1 MMPSLAA
8 LTLGLLLFPSF
19 IALAQAASITEDEA
33 HAIGVDADGVEHI
46 VAPTLCLHHR
56 PHQDSRSRAC
66 FGPIAVVHWPDCNAN
81 NPRFRAGILATG
93 MVERATGFST
103 SGRKPL
109 VALTGATGFIG
120 QFLLQEL
127 PKRGY
132 RIRVLLRRPS
142 LLPTGCASAVI
153 GDLSRPH
160 NMAEALAEVD
170 AVIHSAGLAPSM
182 SGCPDDDYRLF
193 NSEATIAFAR
203 AAQRAKVKRFVF
215 LSSLRAQAGPTADC
229 VLTEDREPTPT
240 DAYGRSKLEAERGL
254 AETDLDWV
262 ALRLALVYGPG
273 VQGNMA
279 RLMQLAR
286 SPYPLPLA
294 GLKTEHSL
302 LALDNLVEAVD
313 KVLATTE
320 PLRRPLIVADPKPLT
335 IGAMIAAMREG
346 LGRKPSLFYV
356 PRSVLA
362 AALRARGGMEA
373 YQPLFGSLVAD
384 CSALGRLNWV
394 PPVSTPTGLS
404 ALLRQNIQSELAR
417 AN

>member
-1 MMPSLAA
+1 
-8 LTLGLLLFPSF
+8 
-19 IALAQAASITEDEA
+19 
-33 HAIGVDADGVEHI
+33 
-46 VAPTLCLHHR
+46 
-56 PHQDSRSRAC
+56 
-66 FGPIAVVHWPDCNAN
+66 
-81 NPRFRAGILATG
+81 
-93 MVERATGFST
+93 MVERATGIST

-109 VALTGATGFIG
+109 EALTGATGFIG
-120 QFLLQEL
+120 QYLLQEL

-132 RIRVLLRRPS
+132 RIRVLLRRPGM
-142 LLPTGCASAVI
+142 LPVGCASAVI

-182 SGCPDDDYRLF
+182 SGMPDDDYRLF

-203 AAQRAKVKRFVF
+203 AAQRARVKRFVF
-215 LSSLRAQAGPTADC
+215 LSSLRAQAGPTADS
-229 VLTEDREPTPT
+229 VLTEDREPAPT

-294 GLKTEHSL
+294 GLKTKHSL
-302 LALDNLVEAVD
+302 LALDNLVEAID
-313 KVLATTE
+313 KVLVAPSE
-320 PLRRPLIVADPKPLT
+320 LRRPFIVADPKPLT
-335 IGAMIAAMREG
+335 IGAMVAAMRQG

-362 AALRARGGMEA
+362 AALRAGGRTET

-384 CSALGRLNWV
+384 ASALGRLNWV
-394 PPVSTPTGLS
+394 PPVATPNGLS
-404 ALLRQNIQSELAR
+404 ALLRHNAESALAP
-417 AN
+417 ANGGR